1 MVQEG
6 KGNFTLN
13 LRDISLK
20 TFFHILFSPT
30 HVLLWYG
37 LHKELVE
44 FLSFEKEE
52 FKRIEDKEKGNGKI
66 NSYKPQ
72 RFFFLRPKTPYIVNS
87 PFPSVFKNSYV
98 LLMEGARINPIAFL
112 FTRTSKASKQ
122 ESMMVIVWRYI
133 EIGLH
138 HALFGFFF
146 SSWLSL
152 YLDFRVDIDIL

>member
-1 MVQEG
+1 M
-6 KGNFTLN
+6 
-13 LRDISLK
+13 
-20 TFFHILFSPT
+20 
-30 HVLLWYG
+30 LLWYG
-37 LHKELVE
+37 LHKELTE

-52 FKRIEDKEKGNGKI
+52 FKRIEDKEKGNEK
-66 NSYKPQ
+66 NKQLQTPNA
-72 RFFFLRPKTPYIVNS
+72 FFLRPKTPYIVNS

-98 LLMEGARINPIAFL
+98 LLMEGVRINPIAFL
-112 FTRTSKASKQ
+112 FTGTSKASKQ
-122 ESMMVIVWRYI
+122 KSMMVMVWRYI